1 MQEPVA
7 TVANDPPEDAP
18 ITVNIVRT
26 VRPGHEDAFEGLVRR
41 FIPVALTFPGHLG
54 VHVVKPAARTSR
66 DYHVVIKFATKTQW
80 RSFRDWPQYVQFR
93 AEIEPLLER
102 EPCVHEMV
110 GLESWFTLPDAPAL
124 RPLPR
129 WKMALVTLLAVYP
142 TSLIFTLLLRPRIA
156 HWPLPLQTLLFAT
169 TTVGLL
175 TWLVMPLLTRLLA
188 PWLYHAADSGVTPRQ
203 E

>member
-7 TVANDPPEDAP
+7 TAANDTPEDAP

-26 VRPGHEDAFEGLVRR
+26 VRHGHQDAFEGLVRR

-54 VHVVKPAARTSR
+54 VHVVKLAARSSR
-66 DYHVVIKFATKTQW
+66 DYHVVIKFATTAQW
-80 RSFRDWPQYVQFR
+80 RSFRDWPPYVQFR

-102 EPCVHEMV
+102 EPCIHEMV
-110 GLESWFTLPDAPAL
+110 GLESWFTMPGAPAL
-124 RPLPR
+124 RPLPK

-142 TSLIFTLLLRPRIA
+142 TSLLITTLLRPRVT
-156 HWPLPLQTLLFAT
+156 HWPLALQNLLFAAT
-169 TTVGLL
+169 MVGLL
-175 TWLVMPLLTRLLA
+175 TWLVMPFVTHVLA
-188 PWLYHAADSGVTPRQ
+188 PWLYYPADSGDTPRK